1 MGSQEEGVSRKKDF
15 QKRSDDDMDMF
26 LGRRESAKSVTT
38 EKDQNP
44 RVRESSTST
53 AQAPK
58 KEVTDE
64 EHEEQIKAARM
75 GRAQAEAYR
84 DVAILRKKAHAFHHK
99 AAKAFHRY
107 KKNEAVAQKCSARG
121 VAYREKAEAR
131 RERAREYRLTE
142 KEFEAELK
150 GAATGKSDLSP
161 ESLRTKIAHMERKAA
176 KQDEVAHKYE
186 AKAATQ
192 TEKAAK
198 YRTRAAKFLEQNKL
212 DESEGRMY
220 AKRADNLE
228 KAGP

>member
-15 QKRSDDDMDMF
+15 QKRSDDDIDLF
-26 LGRRESAKSVTT
+26 LGRRESAKSVAL
-38 EKDQNP
+38 EKDKDQRSKDP
-44 RVRESSTST
+44 PGT
-53 AQAPK
+53 AAPPPK
-58 KEVTDE
+58 KDVSDE
-64 EHEEQIKAARM
+64 ELEEQIKAARM

-84 DVAILRKKAHAFHHK
+84 DVAILRKKAHAFNHK
-99 AAKAFHRY
+99 AAKAFHKY
-107 KKNEAVAQKCSARG
+107 KKNEAAAQKCSARA
-121 VAYREKAEAR
+121 VAYREKAEGR

-198 YRTRAAKFLEQNKL
+198 FRTRAAKFLEQNKL

>member
-1 MGSQEEGVSRKKDF
+1 MGSQEEGVNRKKDF
-15 QKRSDDDMDMF
+15 QKRSDEDIDLF
-26 LGRRESAKSVTT
+26 LGRRESSRTVAPEKDKDPKQAEAT
-38 EKDQNP
+38 EK
-44 RVRESSTST
+44 REPS
-53 AQAPK
+53 PK
-58 KEVTDE
+58 KEISDE
-64 EHEEQIKAARM
+64 EHEDQIKAARM

-84 DVAILRKKAHAFHHK
+84 DVALLRKKAHAFNHK
-99 AAKAFHRY
+99 AAKAFHKY
-107 KKNEAVAQKCSARG
+107 KKNEAAAQKCSARA

-131 RERAREYRLTE
+131 RDRAREYRLTE

-186 AKAATQ
+186 AKAASQ
-192 TEKAAK
+192 TEKSAK
-198 YRTRAAKFLEQNKL
+198 FKTRAAKFLEQNKL

-228 KAGP
+228 RAGP